1 MSTPRDSMS
10 DQEKDRNHLI
20 QEIHEISDMPDG
32 VMYDERM
39 AMWEMQRE
47 HYLMRYGIS
56 VTGHA
61 VPDPIPYTM
70 CYGTALSDLFPFD
83 VMSV

>member
-10 DQEKDRNHLI
+10 DQEKDREHLI
-20 QEIHEISDMPDG
+20 REIYEISDMHDDD
-32 VMYDERM
+32 MHEKRM

-47 HYLMRYGIS
+47 HYLMRWDIS
-56 VTGHA
+56 LTGDS

-70 CYGTALSDLFPFD
+70 CYGTPLPDLFPFEC
-83 VMSV
+83 MK